1 LISSS
6 HLTLVGCHRI
16 VPIVLNQKER
26 GVFNYF
32 LDMVQEETRGGAID
46 DAVVRG

>member
-1 LISSS
+1 VVSSS
-6 HLTLVGCHRI
+6 HLTLVGYRLI
-16 VPIVLNQKER
+16 VLIVLNKQEI

-32 LDMVQEETRGGAID
+32 LDMVQEETRGGTVD